1 MSEASRFSF
10 LWKTHLV
17 AGIIHVGSSAFLL
30 AYTADGNT
38 WTPPLE
44 LPRDSWVEITAGCNE
59 TLTGRCFR
67 QDRVVETY
75 GIELAVL
82 CAVFAFWSGFLHLLI
97 TTPWFYGSY
106 RKSIQQRFGWWR
118 WLDYTVSASIM
129 IVVIAIYCAV
139 LDTFL
144 LSMLG
149 LTEATVIL
157 LGAASEWALAKSLDA
172 EKRKRDEQQKLFEI
186 VKLFSLKFGPTKAYD
201 TLFSVAN
208 EWTSAKSGEKQ
219 FFKLARFL
227 LVFAFLLFT
236 LMWIPILTTF
246 FLSIGSAEN
255 VPNIVY
261 IIVFTYPLSF
271 LFFGLVSLQIYRKRM
286 RDYMWY
292 EFNFILLSLVTKVLL
307 HWSIF
312 FALLVRGEQLE
323 NSEFE
328 RNDPGSVDED
338 SLYGVIGGV
347 LSTGILAA
355 LVASW
360 FWPTRDE
367 KKVGVWRWLGFGEKA
382 KVDKQIGKSA
392 RALNFW

>member
-157 LGAASEWALAKSLDA
+157 LGAASEWALARSLDA
-172 EKRKRDEQQKLFEI
+172 EI
-186 VKLFSLKFGPTKAYD
+186 
-201 TLFSVAN
+201 N
-208 EWTSAKSGEKQ
+208 KSDEKQ
-219 FFKLARFL
+219 PLFKLARFL

-261 IIVFTYPLSF
+261 IIVFAYPLSF

-347 LSTGILAA
+347 LGTGILAA
-355 LVASW
+355 LIASW
-360 FWPTRDE
+360 FWPMPAGQ
-367 KKVGVWRWLGFGEKA
+367 KVGIWRWLGFGKKA
-382 KVDKQIGKSA
+382 KEEKGAGKNGNVQEASLA
-392 RALNFW
+392 RAVYFW